1 MNIREINEWLSLK
14 PSKTRDLLKKKIM
27 VASTRVRK
35 DYSTGKEMGIII
47 TATVQGGPLMGEI
60 INFETAVDESTKSLV
75 RGDFTIINA
84 INGENAIR
92 LRATTSNESTYVDFG
107 LTIFGKVTLLEGK
120 K

>member
-47 TATVQGGPLMGEI
+47 TATVQDGP
-60 INFETAVDESTKSLV
+60 
-75 RGDFTIINA
+75 
-84 INGENAIR
+84 
-92 LRATTSNESTYVDFG
+92 
-107 LTIFGKVTLLEGK
+107 
-120 K
+120 